1 MHAVFSG
8 IEEKIGY
15 RFADKR
21 LLEEAFTHVTY
32 AHAHGGTDNERVEFL
47 GDTVLQFAI
56 TDYLYKKYP
65 DKTEGELTRLRA
77 KLVCEEALL
86 EVVEKIGL
94 AKYLRIEGGKANV
107 GKKTYSSLFETV
119 TGAIYLDG
127 GYEKAKKFIFDS
139 GLIDTIEM
147 PKAKDAKSQLQ
158 EYLQGLREEPPIY
171 ESVKEGKDHAPTFK
185 CKATALG
192 KSATGEGKSKKAAEQ
207 KAAERLLNL
216 LKNQS
221 TKKN

>member
-32 AHAHGGTDNERVEFL
+32 AHMHGGKDNERVEFL

-56 TDYLYKKYP
+56 TDYLYKRYP

-77 KLVCEEALL
+77 ELVCEEALL
-86 EVVEKIGL
+86 IVVKKLGL
-94 AKYLRIEGGKANV
+94 EKYLRIEGGQANV

-139 GLIDTIEM
+139 GLIEAVQK
-147 PKAKDAKSQLQ
+147 PKEKDAKSRLQ
-158 EYLQGLREEPPIY
+158 EYMQALHEQPPTY
-171 ESVKEGKDHAPTFK
+171 VCMKEGKDNAPTFR
-185 CKATALG
+185 CTATVLWQKAV
-192 KSATGEGKSKKAAEQ
+192 GEGKSKKAAEQ
-207 KAAERLLNL
+207 MAAQKLLDSL
-216 LKNQS
+216 QK
-221 TKKN
+221 